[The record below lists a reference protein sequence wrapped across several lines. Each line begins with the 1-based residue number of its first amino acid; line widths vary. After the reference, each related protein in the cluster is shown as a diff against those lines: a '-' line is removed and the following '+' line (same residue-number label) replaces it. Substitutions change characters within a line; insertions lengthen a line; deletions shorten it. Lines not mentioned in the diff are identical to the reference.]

1 MRVDARVVG
10 KVVVVTVDAPRIDAG
25 LVHAF
30 LHAATVAT
38 RGNQGTVVLDMSHV
52 QFIDSSG
59 LGALVALRK
68 ALGTEA
74 TMALAAQQPRVTTL
88 FRLTRMDKVF
98 VSFATVADAVSGMER
113 A

>member
-1 MRVDARVVG
+1 MHVDSKVVG
-10 KVVVVTVDAPRIDAG
+10 KVVVVTIHAPRIDAA
-25 LVHAF
+25 LVHPF

-74 TMALAAQQPRVTTL
+74 TMVLAAQQPRVTTL

-98 VSFATVADAVSGMER
+98 VSFPTVEQAVAGMER